1 MQWRPRALLSTTVL
15 KPTTYALLALGLL
28 AAVAMVLWQGVDL
41 IAGTVGLVGWWFV
54 GILAWYLLPILAMG
68 LTLALIF
75 PPGAGLPFSTL
86 TWINYVG
93 GAVNAL
99 LPVASVGGELVKA
112 LMLVQRGVPGP
123 VAGAA
128 VVTDKA
134 TQGVSQLALGLFGV
148 GALIY
153 LEAHAQLVTW
163 LLGATLA
170 FCVLLG
176 AFFWAQGEGLFGML
190 ALRLERMM
198 RGRVWWDIVG
208 GAAQLD
214 RALDTIYRRRRRVA
228 GACFWRVM
236 TRLFLVAETWFI
248 AQLMGHPIGWVEALM
263 LESLTQS
270 VRGMAFV
277 VPSGLG
283 AQEGAFLLLGG
294 LAGLPPEVALAVSL
308 VKRGREVCACLPG
321 LLALQWGAGRS
332 LAAWRGGA

>member
-1 MQWRPRALLSTTVL
+1 MQSWPRALLSAPVL

-28 AAVAMVLWQGVDL
+28 AAVAMVLWQG
-41 IAGTVGLVGWWFV
+41 AGIVAATVGLVGGWFI
-54 GILAWYLLPILAMG
+54 GIVAWYALPILAMG
-68 LTLALIF
+68 LTMALIL
-75 PPGAGLPFSTL
+75 PPGKGLPLATL

-99 LPVASVGGELVKA
+99 LPVAAVGGELVKA

-123 VAGAA
+123 LAGAA

-134 TQGVSQLALGLFGV
+134 TQGASQLALGLLGV

-153 LEAHAQLVTW
+153 LEAHAELVTG
-163 LLGATLA
+163 LLGATLV

-176 AFFWAQGEGLFGML
+176 LFFWAQGEGLFGRL
-190 ALRLERMM
+190 ALRIERMM
-198 RGRVWWDIVG
+198 RGRLWWDIVG

-214 RALDTIYRRRRRVA
+214 AALDSIYRRRARVA
-228 GACFWRVM
+228 WACFWRVAA
-236 TRLFLVAETWFI
+236 RLLLVVETWFI

-270 VRGMAFV
+270 VRGMAFLM
-277 VPSGLG
+277 PAGLG

-294 LAGLPPEVALAVSL
+294 LAGLPPEVALALSL
-308 VKRGREVCACLPG
+308 VKRGREVLACVPG

-332 LAAWRGGA
+332 LAARRGGA